1 MAELKIKGTIVHDTL
16 RAMRT
21 RLGEPTFLRLLGGL
35 APGDQ
40 AALEEPILVT
50 AWYPLDAFVHLAEA
64 GVRLEDHGDLGPFS
78 RRSEALVDY
87 HLDGI
92 YRRFAQLGSP
102 DALVRR
108 VAAAH
113 HTYFHGSEVEVV
125 ESAPERARVRY
136 RGFAGRHRLME
147 LAIRA
152 FYRRA
157 LERSGAEAVEVAFT
171 VPMSDDLGYAE
182 ATLRWRLAQEA
193 RPPHGL
199 AAGARPRLARP

>member
-1 MAELKIKGTIVHDTL
+1 MSEVKVKGTIVQEAL
-16 RAMRT
+16 RAMRK
-21 RLGEPTFLRLLGGL
+21 RMGEPAYLRLLHAL
-35 APGDQ
+35 PAVDQ

-50 AWYPLDAFVHLAEA
+50 AWYPLDAFVRLAEA
-64 GVRLEDHGDLGPFS
+64 GVRLEDHGDPGPFS
-78 RRSEALVDY
+78 RRSEALVDF

-92 YRRFAQLGSP
+92 YRRFAELGSP

-125 ESAPERARVRY
+125 EAAPGHARVRY

-157 LERSGAEAVEVAFT
+157 LERSGAEAVEVRFT
-171 VPMSDDLGYAE
+171 VPMNDDLGYAE
-182 ATLRWRLAQEA
+182 ATLRWRVAAVA
-193 RPPHGL
+193 RPPQGL
-199 AAGARPRLARP
+199 AAAAPGRPAR